1 MANEVIIQSCD
12 IEIGTEEEL
21 MKFRFGGIPEGT
33 AAIGDASITFWQK
46 QKAKTGFFSSIG
58 AAAEGRGREILT
70 LTPDMVSVFETV
82 ADRRGRLSHYNI
94 VLTDGRRIFFTL
106 TGFDTKEAVKAVAR
120 FAELCTHTI

>member
-21 MKFRFGGIPEGT
+21 IKFRFGGIPEGT
-33 AAIGDASITFWQK
+33 AALGDASITFWQK

-70 LTPDMVSVFETV
+70 LTPGMVSVFETV
-82 ADRRGRLSHYNI
+82 TDRRGRLSHYNT
-94 VLTDGRRIFFTL
+94 VLTVLTL
-106 TGFDTKEAVKAVAR
+106 KKPSKQSHALR
-120 FAELCTHTI
+120 SFAHILFKRL